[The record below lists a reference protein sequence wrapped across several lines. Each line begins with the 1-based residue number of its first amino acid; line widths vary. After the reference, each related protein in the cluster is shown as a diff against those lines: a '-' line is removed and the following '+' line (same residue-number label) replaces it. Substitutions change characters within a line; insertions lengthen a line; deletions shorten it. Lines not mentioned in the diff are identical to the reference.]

1 MTYGRARL
9 WLGISAV
16 GTLVLTASMVYATNL
31 PQQVFSESLEP
42 TLTAPIYI
50 GGVCLA
56 VAILLAPFDLMGGF
70 VLPNRFA
77 KTNQSF
83 ANWSRRYFRAVGTQ
97 IACFTFFG
105 SALLWTSQVFGT
117 LVGWLVIPVF
127 MFAALKIQNHYCLLY
142 TSDAADES

>member
-16 GTLVLTASMVYATNL
+16 GTLVLTASMVYATKL

-83 ANWSRRYFRAVGTQ
+83 A
-97 IACFTFFG
+97 
-105 SALLWTSQVFGT
+105 
-117 LVGWLVIPVF
+117 
-127 MFAALKIQNHYCLLY
+127 
-142 TSDAADES
+142 